1 VNLAAGA
8 NCRMCHRSPAGGV
21 LRHTTGFSEPA
32 ERRLEGVRWPA
43 PDLTVDNPQTLIR
56 IGPNDLVAGYP
67 SRGMR
72 MAAESSG
79 WPRWRMR
86 PAASSSRKSQCASAI
101 SPEVAG

>member
-56 IGPNDLVAGYP
+56 IGPNDLVAGHP
-67 SRGMR
+67 AGDAHGGRKLGLAEVAD
-72 MAAESSG
+72 AA
-79 WPRWRMR
+79 
-86 PAASSSRKSQCASAI
+86 AASSSRKSQCASAR